1 MLQAKVCFAC
11 LDSMAVLAEWAG
23 SIAGLSLLC
32 LRLCA
37 GGVRPIQSTGVWRSI
52 YSVRA
57 ALRIANPSCSIGDTG
72 MSTGGVLCSK

>member
-37 GGVRPIQSTGVWRSI
+37 GGV
-52 YSVRA
+52 
-57 ALRIANPSCSIGDTG
+57 
-72 MSTGGVLCSK
+72 